1 MTETTTSTQQ
11 ATLPIP
17 EVIPPFPKRKMGP
30 PFTYDA
36 ELVNQ
41 ICEAISGGATLRATC
56 RKLNFCEGTF
66 RNWVVNDLEGL
77 ATRYARCRLAQSEA
91 WADDLIE
98 IGDDT
103 SNDTIITEAG
113 ERPNAEWIARS
124 RLRCDNRKWLM
135 ARCNPLFADKSMV
148 AIAGGI
154 YGSQQEPQGSPV
166 EIARRLAAAL
176 TRGAEQQDDQP

>member
-1 MTETTTSTQQ
+1 
-11 ATLPIP
+11 
-17 EVIPPFPKRKMGP
+17 MGP